1 MTTSTPATGRS
12 TSTPAT
18 GRPTFLRGRLDE
30 PAVTGGGSR
39 GGVVL

>member
-12 TSTPAT
+12 
-18 GRPTFLRGRLDE
+18 TFLRGRLDE